1 MIKDEILASHVFLK
15 NTTEGNVFI
24 AQESKDVFFALTS
37 NAIEDVFVN
46 KYSSFVKD
54 GAFKKLEIAMGKGI
68 GTSEEPKH
76 MNNKKEI
83 SPAFTHDKLNEYKT
97 KILSNID
104 SMLDSWSEEVNITK
118 EMKFFIFQ
126 VSMEI
131 FFSEKVNDDFRQ
143 ASDDITVVSE
153 KLGEGVEDDELLRAV
168 DNLSQFNR
176 TLVDKRLES
185 KENKNDFLDMLIN
198 SYNNKKIDFDDLY
211 DEMATIIATG
221 YESTG
226 SAIQWAIYYLSTNK
240 NWQEKISEEKYLD
253 AFIDEVLR
261 MCPPIWISERVAIE
275 DVDIDGTHLPS
286 GTKVIVSSFAM
297 QRDKNVFEDPQEFI
311 PERWLTGKKLSRG
324 QYFPFL
330 FGKRQCIAR
339 EFALMEIRLVL
350 TEITKRF
357 EIELVDNGEVYFNR
371 GLTHQPNNDIIV
383 RITNK

>member
-1 MIKDEILASHVFLK
+1 
-15 NTTEGNVFI
+15 
-24 AQESKDVFFALTS
+24 
-37 NAIEDVFVN
+37 
-46 KYSSFVKD
+46 
-54 GAFKKLEIAMGKGI
+54 
-68 GTSEEPKH
+68 
-76 MNNKKEI
+76 
-83 SPAFTHDKLNEYKT
+83 
-97 KILSNID
+97 
-104 SMLDSWSEEVNITK
+104 
-118 EMKFFIFQ
+118 
-126 VSMEI
+126 
-131 FFSEKVNDDFRQ
+131 
-143 ASDDITVVSE
+143 
-153 KLGEGVEDDELLRAV
+153 
-168 DNLSQFNR
+168 
-176 TLVDKRLES
+176 
-185 KENKNDFLDMLIN
+185 
-198 SYNNKKIDFDDLY
+198 
-211 DEMATIIATG
+211 MATIIATG

-286 GTKVIVSSFAM
+286 GTKVIISSFAM
-297 QRDKNVFEDPQEFI
+297 QRDQNVFEDPQEFI